1 MQMLPDYCRE
11 VKSEERNTHDL
22 RSQSIP
28 GVRQMQT
35 KFRPSARNPLLP
47 PVATPHDKRGRHL
60 PPSPRAPPYPQTI
73 SHHHWWVATSPG
85 LSAAPD
91 APAEEGP
98 LPEVPGPRLFPAPT
112 VVAAVSPPAHGHREH
127 TGDTLGHPGTP
138 WDTLGHPGTPW
149 DTRTAPTRG
158 PGAAHRKATQK
169 SASGLDIDASLGAS
183 AAVDKIVISIGKSG
197 SSRVKTDRGL
207 QFAPGAGSAPRCSAP
222 TPARALGSV
231 GRGRGPLAEVCGRR
245 GPLAEVGVRC
255 QRWGSVARGG
265 GPLPEVPGPRLFP
278 APAVVAAGTPPA
290 HGHREH
296 TGDTLGHTHSA
307 HRGPGGRPPRAR
319 GPPTETQPSLE
330 FRQIYP
336 EIGLPR
342 DIEASP
348 GTSAAVDK
356 IVISIGKS
364 GSSPQ
369 ERGGDRGVHRGP
381 LAEVCGR
388 RGPLPEV
395 GVRCQRWGS
404 VARGAWA

>member
-245 GPLAEVGVRC
+245 GPLPEVGVRC
-255 QRWGSVARGG
+255 QRCLGLGCSPHPQSSLR
-265 GPLPEVPGPRLFP
+265 
-278 APAVVAAGTPPA
+278 APAGSQAPGAHWGHPGTHA
-290 HGHREH
+290 Q
-296 TGDTLGHTHSA
+296 
-307 HRGPGGRPPRAR
+307 RPPRAQ
-319 GPPTETQPSLE
+319 GPPTETRPSLE

-336 EIGLPR
+336 EIDLWPGYRGLTESERRSGQNCHFYREIGLLPSKNGQG
-342 DIEASP
+342 I
-348 GTSAAVDK
+348 AVC
-356 IVISIGKS
+356 
-364 GSSPQ
+364 P
-369 ERGGDRGVHRGP
+369 
-381 LAEVCGR
+381 GR
-388 RGPLPEV
+388 RECPPLQCPDPCPCT
-395 GVRCQRWGS
+395 GVRWQR
-404 VARGAWA
+404 